1 MAKRAM
7 LFPGQGAQYPGM
19 GKEFCSA
26 FPEAEEVYRR
36 ANEALGMDL
45 MSICFEGSIEEVSR
59 TDIGQPAILT
69 TSIAIVNVLEKRFG
83 LSPKDFSATSG
94 LSLGDYSALVFSRVL
109 NFDDALR
116 LVAKRGRFMQ
126 EDSER
131 NPSGMMSLIG
141 ASPEQART
149 LCEQY
154 AENDVL
160 VPANYLG
167 PGQIAVS
174 GSLEALDRA
183 ESHLKELGIR
193 KGVRLRV
200 AGAFHSPLMEEGG
213 RKLATELRRV
223 EFAKPVVPFASNVT
237 GSFIDDPEEIRA
249 SLAQQ
254 VTAPVLWHDI
264 MNNFIGK
271 GVDTFFEPGPG
282 KVLTGILKKINRNL
296 FLHNLDD
303 PDGIDTFVAGYR
315 TGASF
320 RAPGTHEVSF
330 F

>member
-1 MAKRAM
+1 MVKNAM

-19 GKEFCSA
+19 GKDFCNA
-26 FPEAEEVYRR
+26 FPEADEIFRR
-36 ANEALGMDL
+36 ANKALDMDL
-45 MSICFEGSIEEVSR
+45 AAICFDGSIEEVSR

-83 LSPKDFSATSG
+83 LKPKNFSATSG
-94 LSLGDYSALVFSRVL
+94 LSLGDYSALVFARAL
-109 NFDDALR
+109 NFDDAVR
-116 LVAKRGRFMQ
+116 LVAKRGRYMQ
-126 EDSER
+126 EDSDR

-141 ASPEQART
+141 ATPKQARS
-149 LCEQY
+149 LCEQFG
-154 AENDVL
+154 ENDVL
-160 VPANYLG
+160 VPANFLS
-167 PGQIAVS
+167 PGQIAIS
-174 GSLEALDRA
+174 GSLEALDQA
-183 ESHLKELGIR
+183 EAHLKDFGIR

-213 RKLATELRRV
+213 RKLANELGQV
-223 EFAKPVVPFASNVT
+223 EFRKPIVPFASNVT

-264 MNNFIGK
+264 MNTFIAK

-296 FLHNLDD
+296 FVHNLDD
-303 PDGIDTFVAGYR
+303 PGGIDTFVAGYR
-315 TGASF
+315 KEASF
-320 RAPGTHEVSF
+320 RTPGTHEVSF